1 MRKQCLAPL
10 VENHMAFNEGA
21 FGVGKAPRDSSNSA
35 WSELRQ
41 SPRIRCSGTVEL
53 QTEGSEVHL
62 WGTLTDVSL
71 HGCYV
76 EMRDTFAV
84 DTRVYLILK
93 SLGIRIQTR
102 GTVRTSFATLGMG
115 IVFAEIE
122 PGQYQQLQQLVD
134 TLTGR
139 ATASKSLAHDSPT
152 TMAVDPIA
160 FLDEVTEFFRKKPLL
175 SRIEFQEIAR
185 RVRRP

>member
-1 MRKQCLAPL
+1 M
-10 VENHMAFNEGA
+10 VENRMPFNEGA
-21 FGVGKAPRDSSNSA
+21 LGVGKAPLDSSNSA

-53 QTEGSEVHL
+53 HAEGSEVHL

-76 EMRDTFAV
+76 EISDTFPV
-84 DTRVYLILK
+84 DTRVYLVLK

-102 GTVRTSFATLGMG
+102 GTVRTSFASLGMG
-115 IVFAEIE
+115 VAFAEIE
-122 PGQYQQLQQLVD
+122 PGQYQLLQQLVEA
-134 TLTGR
+134 LTGNV
-139 ATASKSLAHDSPT
+139 TASKLGAAREKQPA
-152 TMAVDPIA
+152 MAIDPIA
-160 FLDEVTEFFRKKPLL
+160 FLDEITEFFRKRPLL
-175 SRIEFQEIAR
+175 SRVEFQEIAR

>member
-1 MRKQCLAPL
+1 MP
-10 VENHMAFNEGA
+10 FDEGA
-21 FGVGKAPRDSSNSA
+21 SGIGKAPRDSSNSA

-41 SPRIRCSGTVEL
+41 SPRIRCSGTAEL

-76 EMRDTFAV
+76 EMSDTLPV

-102 GTVRTSFATLGMG
+102 GTVRTSFASLGMG
-115 IVFAEIE
+115 IAFAEIE

-134 TLTGR
+134 TFTGS
-139 ATASKSLAHDSPT
+139 ANASKLSSARDIQT
-152 TMAVDPIA
+152 TMAIDPIA

-175 SRIEFQEIAR
+175 SRVEFQEIAR
-185 RVRRP
+185 RVRRPNPA